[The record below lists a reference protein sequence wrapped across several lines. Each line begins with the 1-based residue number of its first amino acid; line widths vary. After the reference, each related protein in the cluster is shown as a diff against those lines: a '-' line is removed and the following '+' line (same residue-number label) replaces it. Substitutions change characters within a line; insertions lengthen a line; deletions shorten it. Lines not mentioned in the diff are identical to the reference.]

1 MIKKSKIALG
11 LIAISAIGL
20 VACTSDVNSKPNFL
34 FKKAPNDTAVIKF
47 KGKEISH
54 DELFKGSEAEIYE
67 MKQKLYELK
76 LGKVKAYLLEQYK
89 NEDPARTSMN
99 MENFIDSVVAKDIQ
113 ISEEEIKA
121 FAEERKIPQMN
132 PQLKVRIIDFLK
144 NTKKRDAIE
153 AYLAK
158 KTKDAPIEIYL
169 AKPERPR
176 FEIPMTGTE
185 PTFGGKDVA
194 VTVVE
199 YSDFQCP
206 FCAKGVEIMNQIKK
220 TYGNKVKIVFKN
232 FPLSFHKDAA
242 KAAEAALCANEQSSD
257 KFWKL
262 HDAMFADQ
270 SGLAVDGLKAKAG
283 AAGLD
288 QNKFNECLDSGK
300 MKAQVDATV
309 QEGVKVG
316 VKSTPT
322 FFVNGMLI
330 NGAQPF
336 EVFKELI
343 DQEMS
348 K

>member
-11 LIAISAIGL
+11 LIAISAMGL
-20 VACTSDVNSKPNFL
+20 IACSSDVNSKPNFL

-47 KGKEISH
+47 KGNEVSY

-67 MKQKLYELK
+67 AKKKLYELK

-99 MENFIDSVVAKDIQ
+99 MENFIDTVIAKDVQITEKEIQ
-113 ISEEEIKA
+113 D

-153 AYLAK
+153 QYLAK
-158 KTKDAPIEIYL
+158 KTKNSPVEIYL
-169 AKPERPR
+169 EKPERPR
-176 FEIPMTGTE
+176 FDIEINGKE
-185 PTFGGKDVA
+185 PTYGGKDVA

-206 FCAKGVEIMNQIKK
+206 YCAKGVEIMNQIKK

-270 SGLAVDGLKAKAG
+270 SGLAIEGLKAKAKK
-283 AAGLD
+283 AGLD
-288 QNKFNECLDSGK
+288 QKKFEECLDSGK
-300 MKAQVDATV
+300 MKAEVDATV
-309 QEGVKVG
+309 QDGIKIG

-343 DQEMS
+343 DAEMT